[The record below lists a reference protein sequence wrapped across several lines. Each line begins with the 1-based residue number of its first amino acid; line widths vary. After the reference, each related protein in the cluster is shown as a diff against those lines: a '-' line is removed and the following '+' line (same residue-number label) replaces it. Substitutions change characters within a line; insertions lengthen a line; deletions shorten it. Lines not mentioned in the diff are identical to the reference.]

1 MGSKTKEVTG
11 FQIEPLTEHP
21 ENVYR
26 DLFLNVGK
34 QGRNGGKALTD
45 TFGSTIR
52 ELNGI
57 LQPKLVAKMGY
68 ETSYDMPYKAIDT
81 AAAEASASTFLTTTN
96 TEYDSIASVE
106 FRDPT
111 PDEALLK
118 KLVSLKSTLASI
130 KFTLD
135 PTTLDYTTETDGVV
149 TQYIHATNV
158 TDALGISGYYYKE
171 IDAGSAAVSAW
182 VAANYPNTATT
193 GNPQTSTS
201 YAVTGSKDVKF
212 DKDDNKLKME
222 VTLSKTVNT
231 SSSYSTTTSGT
242 PFTPPP
248 PPASGGTP
256 VTVTDTSTNSYVDPS
271 TGTVTAT
278 TVTTSNTTN
287 SVTGAS
293 SSSSNTTTTIDN
305 PTTGFSSTTVDT
317 VTNSSGSGS
326 SENTTSHSYS
336 ASDPIAGSLNSEHT
350 YDSSSTTPTSS
361 SSTHTSEVYSKDLTT
376 NVVNSTSTTTTSSTS
391 SDPTTGSTTSSGS
404 STSSVVSTI
413 IAKRVIP
420 HTTIVGDSPYKDF
433 AQLVMSYN
441 GYSYAAEDY
450 LYGGD
455 TPSIVHI
462 AVNTTYLGG
471 TQYSV
476 AATPGLF
483 TRNADSEAIKY
494 VVSKI
499 EAANIDR
506 IFLVIKYMS
515 KGDEYTTFVRVDD
528 NANFYKIAH
537 ADAMPLLPLKED
549 FKVLEKDKKL
559 NKLLGE
565 IGIQQSAFKET
576 LESKDLHSA
585 YISFLVPLD
594 LDVPELVDYAYT
606 FFTEVAPDATNTIQ
620 MSQRYGTDDS
630 VKINWTFTVTN
641 TTMVGSIGAI
651 DKLTATLGS
660 RVVDDGVGWFGSEG
674 TDTSRTI
681 ATLTLKKQLTE
692 NSYKEI
698 HISDGG
704 AAYAFDRWRFDEGSA
719 SIWTNK
725 DRIPYG
731 IESEYF
737 RLPLLRPAFIAM
749 PFNVK
754 CFIFGKSLCM
764 LAFILKYVKVKW
776 YQTGLFK
783 MIMMAVSV
791 VLMVWAGIPPGWIM
805 ASVGLQMAVMA
816 GLITGKVAMIVGI
829 VVALVS
835 GNFQS
840 MVASATKDTLALA
853 STLVN
858 VVSGIYGTIVEGQI
872 KGYAKAAAAATAEAD
887 KAREELKEETDTLGN
902 PINLFGATLDYN
914 SYWYI
919 ASGEVQYAYDSL
931 YDYDTAIFNTD
942 SKTSIGM

>member
-68 ETSYDMPYKAIDT
+68 ETSYDMPYKTINT
-81 AAAEASASTFLTTTN
+81 AAIEASASTYLAAN
-96 TEYDSIASVE
+96 NIQYDSIASVE
-106 FRDPT
+106 LRDPT
-111 PDEALLK
+111 PKEALLK
-118 KLVSLKSTLASI
+118 KLSSLIKTWESLK
-130 KFTLD
+130 FEFD
-135 PTTLDYTTETDGVV
+135 PITLDYITETGGIK
-149 TQYIHATNV
+149 TEFKY
-158 TDALGISGYYYKE
+158 TDVITSGLDVSGYYYKE
-171 IDAGSAAVSAW
+171 KDADGAAIDMWMGT
-182 VAANYPNTATT
+182 NYP
-193 GNPQTSTS
+193 S
-201 YAVTGSKDVKF
+201 VT
-212 DKDDNKLKME
+212 
-222 VTLSKTVNT
+222 
-231 SSSYSTTTSGT
+231 
-242 PFTPPP
+242 
-248 PPASGGTP
+248 
-256 VTVTDTSTNSYVDPS
+256 TDTV
-271 TGTVTAT
+271 
-278 TVTTSNTTN
+278 
-287 SVTGAS
+287 SVTYS
-293 SSSSNTTTTIDN
+293 VLNVDDIELNKEDSRIQQILLIQKSTTTTTIVPVTN
-305 PTTGFSSTTVDT
+305 PTTGV
-317 VTNSSGSGS
+317 
-326 SENTTSHSYS
+326 
-336 ASDPIAGSLNSEHT
+336 
-350 YDSSSTTPTSS
+350 SSS
-361 SSTHTSEVYSKDLTT
+361 
-376 NVVNSTSTTTTSSTS
+376 TTTSSTVTDTPFS
-391 SDPTTGSTTSSGS
+391 RAM
-404 STSSVVSTI
+404 I
-413 IAKRVIP
+413 IP

-450 LYGGD
+450 LYNGD

-462 AVNTTYLGG
+462 VVNTTYLGG

-476 AATPGLF
+476 TAAPGLF
-483 TRNADSEAIKY
+483 TRNANSEAIKY

-499 EAANIDR
+499 EAANTVQ
-506 IFLVIKYMS
+506 IFLVIKYMN
-515 KGDEYTTFVRVDD
+515 KGDEYLTFVRVDD

-783 MIMMAVSV
+783 IIMMAVSI

-816 GLITGKVAMIVGI
+816 GLITGKVAMIIGI